1 MQNVIDGIRVLRREC
16 RDVLD
21 GADVAGGVLY
31 QPDNWDIILQQEDSC
46 KDEE

>member
-1 MQNVIDGIRVLRREC
+1 MQNVIDGVRVLRREC

-21 GADVAGGVLY
+21 GVDVAGGVLY